1 METKKNKS
9 SDEIDLLYFFNPL
22 IRGFRHFQAGFDKYM
37 YNLQRKRFIFLAIF
51 LLIAVVGFLLRY
63 FIPKYSKTNAIFI
76 SYNLPAD
83 FCTIMIDNLQSL
95 AGSSANTSIL
105 AQQLNISE
113 KLAADIHSISA
124 ESLDSLSFINEKDT
138 AGLFIGINT
147 AKEYET
153 MQYAYHT
160 TGSAF
165 RLNLIVKSKADITE
179 VQKGLQYFLENN
191 EFSLKRKEAKR
202 KTLEALKNNFII
214 RGKSLDSLKGIV
226 NSFLIPRGVEQGSML
241 GEPVSPIQIY
251 KLQETYYRQQLD
263 IEAELALLN
272 NIEIVQPFFRINNSN
287 YPDFNELFFYSL
299 FIAFLLA
306 VIVTPLIGKKY

>member
-1 METKKNKS
+1 METPNTKS
-9 SDEIDLLYFFNPL
+9 SDEIDLLYFFNPVV
-22 IRGFRHFQAGFDKYM
+22 RGLKKFQLGFDKYM
-37 YNLQRKRFIFLAIF
+37 KNLQRKRFIFLFI
-51 LLIAVVGFLLRY
+51 LSIIALVGFLLRY
-63 FIPKYSKTNAIFI
+63 FMPKYYKTNAIFI

-83 FCTIMIDNLQSL
+83 FCTIMIDNLQTL
-95 AGSSANTSIL
+95 TSSSSNTSIL
-105 AQQLNISE
+105 AQQLNIAE
-113 KLAADIHSISA
+113 NLATDIHSISA
-124 ESLDSLSFINEKDT
+124 ESRDSLLVINERDT
-138 AGLFIGINT
+138 ASLIGLNP
-147 AKEYET
+147 AKEFET
-153 MQYAYHT
+153 MHYAYHT

-165 RLNLIVKSKADITE
+165 KVNLILKSKTNISE
-179 VQKGLQYFLENN
+179 IQKGLQYFLENN

-272 NIEIVQPFFRINNSN
+272 NIEVVQPFFKINNSN
-287 YPDFNELFFYSL
+287 YPDFNELFFYTL
-299 FIAFLLA
+299 FLGFLIAL
-306 VIVTPLIGKKY
+306 IVTPLIGKK

>member
-1 METKKNKS
+1 MDHQT
-9 SDEIDLLYFFNPL
+9 IAQC
-22 IRGFRHFQAGFDKYM
+22 G
-37 YNLQRKRFIFLAIF
+37 LQVFM
-51 LLIAVVGFLLRY
+51 
-63 FIPKYSKTNAIFI
+63 KT
-76 SYNLPAD
+76 LV
-83 FCTIMIDNLQSL
+83 
-95 AGSSANTSIL
+95 
-105 AQQLNISE
+105 
-113 KLAADIHSISA
+113 
-124 ESLDSLSFINEKDT
+124 
-138 AGLFIGINT
+138 IGINM

-241 GEPVSPIQIY
+241 GEPVSPIQ
-251 KLQETYYRQQLD
+251 TYYRQQLD

-299 FIAFLLA
+299 FIAFLIA